1 MCAVPQS
8 LTPSGQRRKPGSD
21 VKGFQSEELMN
32 LRSGPCLA
40 AMILFLVSYSAT
52 SAWAAPVSAAD
63 AQRWRAD
70 LSYMSVAL
78 TTYHKNAFHT
88 VSKERFDSAVY
99 ALNERIPALTRF
111 QIIVGLKQIIAMIG
125 DEHTGFGLSTG
136 PPTFFHTLPIK
147 VYRYSDGYF
156 VQSAS
161 PQYKSIVGLR
171 ITRIGRFSTDE
182 AMARVRTLADASN
195 EWSFYGDLAFLMR
208 GEALH
213 ALGITDADDRATLR
227 VASPSGERDV
237 IVRVVPHPFD
247 LGYDL
252 GPPPGTDWIDSRQPA
267 GTPLY
272 LQDQTSYYW
281 YRYTSDKTLYIH
293 LKFVLNA
300 DHGETLAQFF
310 DRTFAFANTHEVE
323 KLVLDIR
330 NNGGGDNELTP
341 AIVQNVIMHPNLNKE
356 GRFYVIIGR
365 GTASAAQN
373 LTDRLQRDTHAIFV
387 GEPTSEWPNHY
398 GDPQAFVLPFSHI
411 RVNISSLFWQDL
423 DPRDHRQWTGPD
435 VAAEL
440 SSSEY
445 SHNVDPAMNA
455 IAHWHDTTLA
465 EQLAPLVAENDE
477 QKIAAAYAAFFN
489 DPIHKYSQEES
500 QMEAMAYDLIDES
513 KPKLALLLF
522 RLNVETNPKSNMAY
536 DGLGDAYV
544 ALNQMGDARNAYS
557 RALKID
563 PRDSVAAASLS
574 RLQSG
579 SEQ

>member
-1 MCAVPQS
+1 MLTEDEAKQS
-8 LTPSGQRRKPGSD
+8 GD
-21 VKGFQSEELMN
+21 VKEFQSEVLMTP
-32 LRSGPCLA
+32 RSSSALA
-40 AMILFLVSYSAT
+40 AVILFVASYSAAPA
-52 SAWAAPVSAAD
+52 SAAPVSAVD
-63 AQRWRAD
+63 ARGWRAD
-70 LSYMSVAL
+70 LSYMAKAL

-88 VSKERFDSAVY
+88 VSKSKFDSAVNT
-99 ALNERIPALTRF
+99 LNERIPTLTRF
-111 QIIVGLKQIIAMIG
+111 QIIVGLKQVIAMIG

-147 VYRYSDGYF
+147 VYKYSDGYF
-156 VQSAS
+156 IQSAA

-182 AMARVRTLADASN
+182 AMARIRTLADASN
-195 EWSFYGDLAFLMR
+195 DWSFYSDLTFLMR

-213 ALGITDADDRATLR
+213 ALGITDADDRATIR
-227 VASPSGERDV
+227 VAGPSGERDV
-237 IVRVVPHPFD
+237 TILVVAQPLN

-252 GPPPGTDWIDSRQPA
+252 GPPPETDWVDSRQPA

-272 LQDQTSYYW
+272 LQDQISYYW
-281 YRYTSDKTLYIH
+281 YRFTPDKTLYIH

-300 DHGETLAQFF
+300 DHGENLAQFF
-310 DRTFAFANTHEVE
+310 NRTFTFADTHEVE

-330 NNGGGDNELTP
+330 NNGGGNNELTP

-356 GRFYVIIGR
+356 GKFFVIIGR

-373 LTDRLQRDTHAIFV
+373 LTDRLQRDTRAVFV

-411 RVNISSLFWQDL
+411 RINISSLFWQDL

-440 SSSEY
+440 SSSDY
-445 SHNVDPAMNA
+445 AHDVDPAMNA
-455 IAHWHDTTLA
+455 IAHWRDTTLA
-465 EQLAPLVAENDE
+465 ELLTPLVAQEDE
-477 QKIAAAYAAFFN
+477 QKIEAAYAAFFN

-500 QMEAMAYDLIDES
+500 QMENMASDLIDEG
-513 KPKLALLLF
+513 KPKVALLLL
-522 RLNVETNPKSNMAY
+522 RLNVKTNPTSNMAY
-536 DGLGDAYV
+536 DGLADAYV
-544 ALNQMGDARNAYS
+544 ALNQMGEARSAYS
-557 RALKID
+557 TALKID
-563 PRDSVAAASLS
+563 PHDSVAAASLS

-579 SEQ
+579 STQ